1 MKIKKKLIIIN
12 LSKNYKYEINE
23 SNCDCIN
30 ISSGQIDVG
39 KSNILDFLKI
49 RKKYINIV
57 KKTFI
62 NSYLKKIL
70 QIKKKYLISLKLRH
84 SIYEMIKISL

>member
-39 KSNILDFLKI
+39 KSNISGNYLLHFQIWKNEEKL
-49 RKKYINIV
+49 NPE
-57 KKTFI
+57 TW
-62 NSYLKKIL
+62 LKK
-70 QIKKKYLISLKLRH
+70 
-84 SIYEMIKISL
+84 